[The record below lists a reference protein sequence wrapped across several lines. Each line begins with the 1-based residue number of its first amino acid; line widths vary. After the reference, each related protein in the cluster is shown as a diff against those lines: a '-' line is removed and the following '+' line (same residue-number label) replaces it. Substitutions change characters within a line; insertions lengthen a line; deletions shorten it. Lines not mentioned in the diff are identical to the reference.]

1 MRRFLDG
8 GSLER
13 GRRYAAQ
20 GMAASVS
27 WTEDLSELNG
37 RVRGSGDTPYRT
49 RVRFTVRNGS
59 LTNPRAS
66 CTCPVQVNCKHAA
79 ALMLTSNAIT
89 NAGTPPVSP
98 MDDDVATGPAYAT
111 SAADDDGPAVIAP
124 SIAWAREIA
133 RAGQRHEPRRGA
145 SEHALA
151 GEASRIRESAFAD
164 QPAPV
169 WQRTLDRLVD
179 GEPRPSSSGMYQRRV
194 PATHHPEPLGLRF
207 ELKADTA
214 RRGATGATARPTP
227 TRLIARP
234 VQRNSRGQWV
244 TGQLTWDSL
253 RWTWYPFDTDPRQRE
268 WLRALLA
275 VVEDDNVSAAML
287 RVDTVRTPVFWD
299 LLARA
304 GGEGITLVGVKNAT
318 VTLHDAVAPVLD
330 VTSPR
335 TRLRLRP
342 RVLVEERLL
351 DPTTIGVIGSPGHGI
366 FWTDHEDDPS
376 ASHPDLHL
384 APTEGVLPPIVDSL
398 LATRRTLEI
407 PGAGRD
413 AFLAEYYPRLRQQTD
428 LVSSDGS
435 LDLPD
440 VPPPTLVLTLRYLAG
455 LARQGSR
462 RHESGA
468 VTLAWSFDYT
478 FAGSTASHTLD
489 DDGVGYRDHTVEQ
502 ELLALAADTLTA
514 TEGPWPATAPRR
526 AGPFDVGH
534 AAGLQQQAVT
544 LTGTD
549 AARIDAE
556 MVPLLQSLENVRV
569 DLAEDLP
576 DYEEIT
582 ERPSVTIGATD
593 TETRDWFDLAVTVA
607 LGDSEVP
614 FDQLFRALAEGQE
627 HFLLDD
633 GRYFA
638 LDQPEFLQL
647 RRLIEE
653 ARLLQDSESD
663 GLRISRYQ
671 AGLWDE
677 LLELASDAE
686 QSVAWRES
694 VSGLLELDGVERTP
708 VPASID
714 ATLRPYQQDG
724 FSWLAFLWE
733 HGLGGVLAD
742 DMGLGKTLQTLSLI
756 CHARGRMAEAKPFL
770 VVAPTS
776 VVSNWATEARRF
788 APGLAVQMISDTLG
802 RSGAD
807 LAQVVAANDVVI
819 TSYTLFRL
827 DHDSYAAQEWAGL
840 ILDEAQFVKNP
851 VTKASQG
858 ARTFP
863 APFKL
868 AITGTPLENNL
879 MELWSLFAITAPGL
893 FPSAKVFADYYQ
905 RPIEKES
912 HAERL
917 AQLRR
922 RIRPLI
928 LRRTKEV
935 VASEL
940 PPKQEQVLELDLAPK
955 HRTIYQRHLQR
966 ERQKVLGLLGDMDRN
981 RFEIFRSL
989 TLLRRLCL
997 DASLVDEKY
1006 ASIPSSKLDV
1016 LFEQLEDIVA
1026 EGHRALIFSQFTG
1039 FLGKAAERLD
1049 AAGIEY
1055 AYLDGSTRKRGAVI
1069 DTFKSGS
1076 APVFLISLKAGGFGL
1091 NLAEADYCFLL
1102 DPWWN
1107 PASENQA
1114 VDRAHRIGQQRQVMV
1129 YRLVARDTIEE
1140 KVMELKERKAKLFKA
1155 VMDDDAAF
1163 STALSAGDIRGL
1175 FE

>member
-1 MRRFLDG
+1 MLRIMGG
-8 GSLER
+8 GSFER
-13 GRRYAAQ
+13 GRRYADQ
-20 GMAASVS
+20 GLAMKLS
-27 WTEDLSELNG
+27 WNDDFTELNG
-37 RVRGSGDTPYRT
+37 RVQGTDHAPYRT
-49 RVRFTVRNGS
+49 RVRFSVRGGE

-66 CTCPVQVNCKHAA
+66 CTCPVQENCKHAA

-89 NAGTPPVSP
+89 TAGMAP
-98 MDDDVATGPAYAT
+98 DDDTPAAVAPD
-111 SAADDDGPAVIAP
+111 SAPPNRSPQHRAP
-124 SIAWAREIA
+124 SVA
-133 RAGQRHEPRRGA
+133 RAGYRAEPGRRVG
-145 SEHALA
+145 
-151 GEASRIRESAFAD
+151 ESARVGAPIQAD
-164 QPAPV
+164 QPAPA
-169 WQRTLDRLVD
+169 WQRTLDKLVD
-179 GEPRPSSSGMYQRRV
+179 GTRQPAARGTHQRRLQTV
-194 PATHHPEPLGLRF
+194 RPEPLGLRF
-207 ELKADTA
+207 ELKADRATRP
-214 RRGATGATARPTP
+214 RRGTAATTAQPTP
-227 TRLIARP
+227 MRLVARP
-234 VQRNSRGQWV
+234 VQRNSKGQWV
-244 TGQLTWDSL
+244 AGSLTWESL
-253 RWTWYPFDTDPRQRE
+253 RWSWYPHDSDPRQRE
-268 WLRALLA
+268 WLRALVA
-275 VVEDDNVSAAML
+275 VVEDDNVSPAML

-304 GGEGITLVGVKNAT
+304 GGEGITLVGVKNAPF
-318 VTLHDAVAPVLD
+318 TLHDAVAPVLD

-335 TRLRLRP
+335 TRLQIRP
-342 RVLVEERLL
+342 RVQVGDAVL
-351 DPTTIGVIGSPGHGI
+351 DPATIGVIGSPGHGI
-366 FWTDHEDDPS
+366 FWTDPS
-376 ASHPDLHL
+376 EAPAPQSGIHL
-384 APTEGVLPPIVDSL
+384 APTTGPLPPIVESL
-398 LATRRTLEI
+398 LTTRRTLEI
-407 PGAGRD
+407 PGSGRD
-413 AFLAEYYPRLRQQTD
+413 AFLGEYYPRLRQQTG

-440 VPPPTLVLTLRYLAG
+440 VPPPTLVLSLRYRAG
-455 LARQGSR
+455 TPSRAGRPGRAGSP
-462 RHESGA
+462 RHETVGV
-468 VTLAWSFDYT
+468 VTLQWSFEYS
-478 FAGSTASHTLD
+478 FAGSTASHALD
-489 DDGVGYRDHTVEQ
+489 DDGAGYRDHAAEQ
-502 ELLALAADTLTA
+502 DLLALAAGTLRA
-514 TEGPWPATAPRR
+514 TQEPWSTMAPRR
-526 AGPFDVGH
+526 AEPFDVGH
-534 AAGLQQQAVT
+534 APSQQAGT

-549 AARIDAE
+549 AARFVAE
-556 MVPLLQSLENVRV
+556 AVPLLQDIGNIRV

-576 DYEEIT
+576 DFEEIT
-582 ERPSVTIGATD
+582 DRPSVSIGATD
-593 TETRDWFDLAVTVA
+593 TDTRDWFDLAVTVS
-607 LGDSEVP
+607 LGGSEVP
-614 FDQLFRALAEGQE
+614 FDRLFRALAEGQE

-638 LDQPEFLQL
+638 LDQPEFSQL

-653 ARLLQDSESD
+653 ARLLQDSESV

-677 LLELASDAE
+677 LLELSSDAE

-694 VSGLLELDGVERTP
+694 VSGLLKLDGVERTP
-708 VPASID
+708 VPASVA
-714 ATLRPYQQDG
+714 ATLRPYQQEG

-756 CHARGRMAEAKPFL
+756 CHARERTAEAKPFL

-776 VVSNWATEARRF
+776 VVSNWATEAHRF
-788 APGLAVQMISDTLG
+788 APGLAVQAISDTLR

-827 DHDSYAAQEWAGL
+827 DHDRYAAHDWAGL

-851 VTKASQG
+851 VTQASQG

-912 HAERL
+912 HTERL

-1006 ASIPSSKLDV
+1006 ASTPSSKLDV

-1069 DTFKSGS
+1069 ETFKSGT